1 MKSMIRLMLPAALML
16 MVIVGTGCEKKPPK
30 GAKEMPS
37 PTSRVPSAAAS
48 GVTMHEDGTIQ
59 VGPLKTTLPE
69 GWESV
74 KPASSMRKAQFMIP
88 GVDGSESGDLTVFYF
103 GPDAGS
109 VEANITRWMNQYT
122 TKDGAPITEEMVK
135 RSKIEVTGMPI
146 TMVQFHGTQKPS
158 SMPGMTP
165 TPMMPDYMNISGI
178 VMSPDGPWFF
188 KGTGPTK
195 TMEAQSDHFQA
206 FFKQMKYVGMGH

>member
-1 MKSMIRLMLPAALML
+1 MRTMIRLILPSALTL
-16 MVIVGTGCEKKPPK
+16 ILIAGTGCEKKPPK
-30 GAKEMPS
+30 GSNEV
-37 PTSRVPSAAAS
+37 PTPTTRVPSAAAS
-48 GVTMHEDGTIQ
+48 GVTDLGDGTIK

-74 KPASSMRKAQFMIP
+74 QPASSMRKAQFKIP
-88 GVDGSESGDLTVFYF
+88 AAEGSEPGDLTVFYF

-109 VEANITRWMNQYT
+109 VEANITRWMNQFT
-122 TKDGAPITEEMVK
+122 TKDGNPITEEMVK

-146 TMVQFHGTQKPS
+146 TMVQFRGNQKPS

-178 VMSPDGPWFF
+178 VLSPDGPWFF
-188 KGTGPTK
+188 KGYGPEK
-195 TMEAQSDHFQA
+195 TMEAHVENFQT
-206 FFKQMKYVGMGH
+206 FFKQMQYVGMGH